1 MAGKGIT
8 PGTWHITPNG
18 QQIWGGSSKIAAIS
32 PAGGHS
38 VANARAIAALPELLA
53 ALDALLL
60 DCYYAIDASVDCP
73 NYLMA
78 IGALAKARG
87 TSEPI
92 TN

>member
-18 QQIWGGSSKIAAIS
+18 QQIWGGSSKIASIS

-38 VANARAIAALPELLA
+38 AANARAIAALPELLA
-53 ALDALLL
+53 ALESVIL

-73 NYLMA
+73 NYLIA
-78 IGALAKARG
+78 VAALAKVRG
-87 TSEPI
+87 ESA
-92 TN
+92 